1 MTESQQFTCLIH
13 RPRCRDLR
21 IDLKLGSNGG
31 PQQASA
37 FDLGCR
43 ANQLHNIGVWRAWK
57 PKLFEVLPS
66 HAEGGYWRSSRLL
79 RPFNSKADTTAAGGK
94 GFDDLWQ
101 STSRVELRGRTPGK
115 RVDLQCTRGV
125 RRICAYAS
133 GHPTTNNLTKPS

>member
-66 HAEGGYWRSSRLL
+66 HAKEVLEIV
-79 RPFNSKADTTAAGGK
+79 TTVAA
-94 GFDDLWQ
+94 
-101 STSRVELRGRTPGK
+101 
-115 RVDLQCTRGV
+115 LQLQ
-125 RRICAYAS
+125 S
-133 GHPTTNNLTKPS
+133 GHDCSRWERL